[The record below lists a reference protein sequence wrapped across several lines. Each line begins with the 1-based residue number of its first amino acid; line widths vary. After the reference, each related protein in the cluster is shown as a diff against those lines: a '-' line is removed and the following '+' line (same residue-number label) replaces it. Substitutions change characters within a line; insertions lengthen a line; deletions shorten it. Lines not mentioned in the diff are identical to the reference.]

1 MRLQEWD
8 FEKGLLKKTECQTL
22 SSNLGSCENK
32 SGKNVNIFNTDQFIS
47 RVKYVCSLMH

>member
-32 SGKNVNIFNTDQFIS
+32 SGKMSIYSILINLFQE
-47 RVKYVCSLMH
+47 